1 MIDLNC
7 QGRQLAFDQWRIV
20 HLAEF
25 GIYTFGG
32 RGGAP
37 PTPGL
42 NFLDNFFF
50 VNISIIFPPTPAPE
64 RKEPKP
70 PKTPKSKR
78 KAEQRAE
85 QNRDEPDPSKPKVFK
100 LSQNNN
106 NNT

>member
-1 MIDLNC
+1 MGFFVLAIFLWVLLTRFELL
-7 QGRQLAFDQWRIV
+7 RQ
-20 HLAEF
+20 
-25 GIYTFGG
+25 
-32 RGGAP
+32 
-37 PTPGL
+37 
-42 NFLDNFFF
+42 NF

-85 QNRDEPDPSKPKVFK
+85 QNRDEPDPSKPKVLKIYTVSKPDPSKPKVFK

-106 NNT
+106 T

>member
-1 MIDLNC
+1 MIDLNS

-42 NFLDNFFF
+42 NFFDKQHFDYFSTDPSPGEEGAQTTEDTK
-50 VNISIIFPPTPAPE
+50 VEAEGRTESRT
-64 RKEPKP
+64 
-70 PKTPKSKR
+70 
-78 KAEQRAE
+78 EQR
-85 QNRDEPDPSKPKVFK
+85 
-100 LSQNNN
+100 
-106 NNT
+106 

>member
-1 MIDLNC
+1 MIELNS

-42 NFLDNFFF
+42 NFLD
-50 VNISIIFPPTPAPE
+50 
-64 RKEPKP
+64 
-70 PKTPKSKR
+70 KR
-78 KAEQRAE
+78 FCQHLDYFSTDPSPGEEGAQTTEDTKVEAEGRTEGRTEQR
-85 QNRDEPDPSKPKVFK
+85 
-100 LSQNNN
+100 
-106 NNT
+106 